1 MNFKDVL
8 NKYLQELN
16 CSQKKLSDVSNLSE
30 TVISRYRSG
39 DRTPIKN
46 SEQMKKLTTA
56 LFNIAQKNGKNKYTF
71 DKIINDFNST
81 LPSDDFDYTTFSNN
95 LNILITSLNINTNEM
110 SKFIIFDASHISRI
124 RYGKAKPSNPIDF
137 SNKICSYIY
146 SKYKSSED
154 INKLSIIIGCKKS
167 DLTNNKFYNTL
178 FSWLTSETVST
189 KNQISDFLYNLDSFN
204 LDDYIKV
211 IKFDKLKVPTIPFY
225 RTKTRHYYGLEEMKE
240 GELNFFKSTV
250 LSKSTEDIFMCSDM
264 PMEDMAEDI
273 EFGKKWMFAIAMCLK
288 KGHHLNII
296 HNLDRPF
303 NEMMLGLE
311 SWIPIY
317 MTGQISP
324 YYLKDLKNSI
334 YNHLNYVSGVTAL
347 TGECIKGF
355 HNKGI
360 YYLTTNKK
368 EINAYK
374 EKANFMLKKAKPLME
389 IFRENNIKEY
399 EIFLRK
405 DENIFSDRK
414 RLLSSLP
421 LFTISDKLLMK
432 ILKRNNVSKIDTDK
446 IIKYKNDELKY
457 MKNIMKNNIVNDYIY
472 KIKENDFKANEPSLL
487 LDNLFFDKR
496 INYTYKEYIE
506 HLNLTKNYSK
516 EENNYEINYIYDQTF
531 KNITITTVKNNY
543 IIISKNSNPT
553 IHFIID
559 HPKLIE
565 SIENFNPL
573 VRE

>member
-1 MNFKDVL
+1 MNFKEVL

-16 CSQKKLSDVSNLSE
+16 CSQKKLSEVSNLSE

-81 LPSDDFDYTTFSNN
+81 LPSDGFDYTTFSNN
-95 LNILITSLNINTNEM
+95 LNTLITSLNINTNEM

-167 DLTNNKFYNTL
+167 DLANNKFYNTL
-178 FSWLTSETVST
+178 FSWLTSETTST

-250 LSKSTEDIFMCSDM
+250 LSKSKEDIFMCSDM

-288 KGHHLNII
+288 KGLHLNII

-389 IFRENNIKEY
+389 IFRENNINEY
-399 EIFLRK
+399 EMFLRK

-421 LFTISDKLLMK
+421 LFTISDELLMK
-432 ILKRNNVSKIDTDK
+432 ILKRNNISKIDNDK
-446 IIKYKNDELKY
+446 IIKYKKDELKY
-457 MKNIMKNNIVNDYIY
+457 MKNIMKKNIVNDYIY

-487 LDNLFFDKR
+487 LDNLFFNKR

-516 EENNYEINYIYDQTF
+516 EENNYKMNYIYDQTF

-543 IIISKNSNPT
+543 VIISKNSNPT
-553 IHFIID
+553 IHFIIE
-559 HPKLIE
+559 HPKLIDA
-565 SIENFNPL
+565 IENFNPL
-573 VRE
+573 VKE

>member
-1 MNFKDVL
+1 MNFKEVL

-16 CSQKKLSDVSNLSE
+16 CSQKKLSEVSNLSE

-71 DKIINDFNST
+71 DKITNDFNST
-81 LPSDDFDYTTFSNN
+81 LPSDNFDYTTFSNN
-95 LNILITSLNINTNEM
+95 LNTLITSLNINTNEM

-264 PMEDMAEDI
+264 PMEDIAEDI

-389 IFRENNIKEY
+389 IFRENNINEY
-399 EIFLRK
+399 EMFLRK

-421 LFTISDKLLMK
+421 LFTISDELLMK
-432 ILKRNNVSKIDTDK
+432 ILKRNNISKIDTDK

-457 MKNIMKNNIVNDYIY
+457 MKNIMKKNIVNDYIY

-487 LDNLFFDKR
+487 LDNLFFNKR

-516 EENNYEINYIYDQTF
+516 EENNYKMNYIYDQTF

-543 IIISKNSNPT
+543 VIISKNSNPT
-553 IHFIID
+553 IHFIIE
-559 HPKLIE
+559 HPKLIDA
-565 SIENFNPL
+565 IENFNPL
-573 VRE
+573 VKE